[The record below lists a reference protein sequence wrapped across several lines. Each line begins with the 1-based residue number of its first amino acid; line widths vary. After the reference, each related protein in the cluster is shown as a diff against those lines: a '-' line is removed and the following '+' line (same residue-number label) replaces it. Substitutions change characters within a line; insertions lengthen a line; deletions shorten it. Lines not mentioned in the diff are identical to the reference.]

1 MRPIYMDNAA
11 TTRVDPRVVEAMLPV
26 FTESYGNAASRNH
39 AFGWEAE
46 ELVEIARRDVA
57 SVLGCEAR
65 ELFFT
70 SGATE
75 SDNLAL
81 KGVLRAYASGGRH
94 LVTTKVEHPAVLD
107 AATALE
113 RDGASVT
120 RLPVDREGRVDP
132 KDVAKAIRDDTVL
145 VSIIHGNN
153 ETGVV
158 QDLAAISHVCR
169 ERGVLL
175 HTDAT
180 QSFGKIPT
188 NVQALGCDLLSLSG
202 HKIHGPKGVGALFAR
217 RRNPRVRIE
226 PLLDGGGHEGG
237 MRSGTANVP
246 GIVGLGVAARLAA
259 EGFAAEGLAAGSADL
274 SRLLDRLERGI
285 RERLPEGILWN
296 TPSSGR
302 LPHILNLSVTGVPG
316 EALLLA
322 MRNVA
327 VSSGSACASA
337 SLEPSHVL
345 LALGLRPEDAR
356 AALRFSVGRFNTEDE
371 VDRVVEELA
380 MVVTELRAARERHRQ
395 GGPE

>member
-11 TTRVDPRVVEAMLPV
+11 TTSVDPRVVAAMLPV
-26 FTESYGNAASRNH
+26 FSESYGNAASRNH

-46 ELVEIARRDVA
+46 ELVEIARREVA

-65 ELFFT
+65 ELVFT

-81 KGVLRAYASGGRH
+81 KGVLRAYSSKGRH
-94 LVTTKVEHPAVLD
+94 LITTKVEHPAVLD

-113 RDGASVT
+113 RDGMDVT
-120 RLPVDREGRVDP
+120 RLRVDSEGRVAP
-132 KDVAKAIRDDTVL
+132 EDVAGAIREDTVL

-158 QDLAAISHVCR
+158 QDVPSIASVCR

-188 NVQALGCDLLSLSG
+188 DVRALGCDLLSLSG
-202 HKIHGPKGVGALFAR
+202 HKIHGPKGVGALFIR

-226 PLLDGGGHEGG
+226 PILDGGGHEGG
-237 MRSGTANVP
+237 VRSGTANVP
-246 GIVGLGVAARLAA
+246 GIVGLGVAARLASKELESDPHRIA
-259 EGFAAEGLAAGSADL
+259 T
-274 SRLLDRLERGI
+274 LLERLERGI
-285 RERLPEGILWN
+285 RERLPDGVLWN
-296 TPSSGR
+296 TPESGR
-302 LPHILNLSVTGVPG
+302 LPHILNFSVTGVEG

-345 LALGLRPEDAR
+345 LALGRSPAEAR
-356 AALRFSVGRFNTEDE
+356 AALRFSLGRFNTEEE
-371 VDRVVEELA
+371 VDRVIDEVGT
-380 MVVTELRAARERHRQ
+380 VVGTLRAARARHRTGRD
-395 GGPE
+395 GGA

>member
-11 TTRVDPRVVEAMLPV
+11 TTSVDPRVVAAMLPV

-46 ELVEIARRDVA
+46 ELVEIARREVA
-57 SVLGCEAR
+57 SVLRCEAR
-65 ELFFT
+65 ELVFT

-81 KGVLRAYASGGRH
+81 KGVLRAYSSKGRH
-94 LVTTKVEHPAVLD
+94 LITTKVEHPAVLD

-113 RDGASVT
+113 RDGMDVT
-120 RLPVDREGRVDP
+120 RLRVDSEGRVAP
-132 KDVAKAIRDDTVL
+132 EDVAGAIREDTVL

-158 QDLAAISHVCR
+158 QDVPSIASVCR

-188 NVQALGCDLLSLSG
+188 DVRALGCDLLSLSG
-202 HKIHGPKGVGALFAR
+202 HKIHGPKGVGALFIR

-226 PLLDGGGHEGG
+226 PILDGGGHEGG
-237 MRSGTANVP
+237 VRSGTANVP
-246 GIVGLGVAARLAA
+246 GIVGLGVAARLASEELESDPHRIA
-259 EGFAAEGLAAGSADL
+259 T
-274 SRLLDRLERGI
+274 LLERLERGI
-285 RERLPEGILWN
+285 RERLPDGVLWN
-296 TPSSGR
+296 TPESRR
-302 LPHILNLSVTGVPG
+302 LPHILNFSVTGVEG

-345 LALGLRPEDAR
+345 LALGRSPAEAR
-356 AALRFSVGRFNTEDE
+356 AALRFSLGRFNTEEE
-371 VDRVVEELA
+371 VDRVIDEVGT
-380 MVVTELRAARERHRQ
+380 VVGTLRAARARHRTGRD
-395 GGPE
+395 GGA